1 MNAAAALAR
10 TIDLV
15 RADVFP
21 LADDDE
27 IVKALTDVRIRV
39 AGDERNLS
47 SLAGQTA
54 FVTTALVAAQSGA
67 TLVLDLPDVELL
79 NQPPLR
85 GSWLAEA
92 LIELTDDL
100 IVPAVRDDAT
110 TCDVTVA
117 IGSTAVANAPVGLAR
132 LSPTALGVELVVG
145 DAGHGGAWIGDH
157 LFAALFGGVAAG
169 AEAFR
174 AAMRR
179 LAAAGHETNV
189 AHAARAM
196 RSVRLLVPEPKASRQ
211 IGQLDVISAGAIT
224 HGSLFALLRVPGVAA
239 DVRVFDD
246 DVFDRPNL
254 NRYLLGRRSWRG
266 VNKAEQLATL
276 SLPSLRIEAVPSRF
290 DDELAEQTVLAD
302 TVAIGVDD
310 IPSRWRVQ
318 RVAPGHVVVGATS
331 HFEVVVSEHPPG
343 AACARCLYPDGDDDN
358 RPIPTVSFVSA
369 FAGILQAYRLLGNP
383 PPSGRQTRAAPVN
396 LAGAEPLVE
405 LGVSARPGCEAGCRI
420 RGQAKRGSRA
430 A

>member
-1 MNAAAALAR
+1 MNAATALAR

-21 LADDDE
+21 LASEDQ
-27 IVKALTDVRIRV
+27 IVNALTDVRVRV
-39 AGDERNLS
+39 VGDERNLS
-47 SLAGQTA
+47 SVAGQTA

-85 GSWLAEA
+85 GSRLAEA
-92 LIELTDDL
+92 LIELTRDL

-110 TCDVTVA
+110 TCDVTIA
-117 IGSTAVANAPVGLAR
+117 IGSTAVAKASGGLVR
-132 LSPTALGVELVVG
+132 LSPTATGVELAAG
-145 DAGHGGAWIGDH
+145 DAGHGSTWIGDH
-157 LFAALFGGVAAG
+157 VFAALFGGVAAG

-179 LAAAGHETNV
+179 LAAAGHEATM

-196 RSVRLLVPEPKASRQ
+196 RPVRLLVPEPTACSQ
-211 IGQLDVISAGAIT
+211 IGQLDVISGGAIT

-239 DVRVFDD
+239 DVRVFDHD
-246 DVFDRPNL
+246 MFDWPE
-254 NRYLLGRRSWRG
+254 YQPVPAWETVVARG
-266 VNKAEQLATL
+266 QQGGAAG
-276 SLPSLRIEAVPSRF
+276 SLFAAKPRIEAVPTCF
-290 DDELAEQTVLAD
+290 DDELGAKTVLAD
-302 TVAIGVDD
+302 TVAVGVDD

-318 RVAPGHVVVGATS
+318 RVAPGRVVVGATS
-331 HFEVVVSEHPPG
+331 HFEVVVSEHPPS

-358 RPIPTVSFVSA
+358 RAIPTVSFVSA
-369 FAGILQAYRLLGNP
+369 FAGILQAYRLLGNS

-396 LAGAEPLVE
+396 LAGAEPLIE
-405 LGVSARPGCEAGCRI
+405 LGVSARPECEAGCRI
-420 RGQAKRGSRA
+420 RGQSHRGTPA
-430 A
+430 E

>member
-1 MNAAAALAR
+1 MNAPTALAR

-21 LADDDE
+21 HANDDE
-27 IVKALTDVRIRV
+27 IVKALTEVRIRIV
-39 AGDERNLS
+39 GDERNLS
-47 SLAGQTA
+47 CAAGQTA

-92 LIELTDDL
+92 LIELTGDL

-110 TCDVTVA
+110 ICDVTVA
-117 IGSTAVANAPVGLAR
+117 IGSTAVANASGSLAR
-132 LSPTALGVELVVG
+132 LSPTASGVELAAG
-145 DAGHGGAWIGDH
+145 DPRHGSTWIGDDM
-157 LFAALFGGVAAG
+157 FAALFGGVAAG

-174 AAMRR
+174 AAMGR
-179 LAAAGHETNV
+179 LAAAGHEENM

-196 RSVRLLVPEPKASRQ
+196 RSVRLLVPEPMASRQ
-211 IGQLDVISAGAIT
+211 IGQLDVISGGAIT
-224 HGSLFALLRVPGVAA
+224 HGLLFALLRVPGVAA

-246 DVFDRPNL
+246 DVFDWPNL

-266 VNKAEQLATL
+266 MNKAELLAA
-276 SLPSLRIEAVPSRF
+276 PGLRIEAVPSRF
-290 DDELAEQTVLAD
+290 DEELEAHTALAD
-302 TVAIGVDD
+302 TVAVGVDD

-343 AACARCLYPDGDDDN
+343 AVCARCLYPDGDDDG

-396 LAGAEPLVE
+396 LAGAEPLIE
-405 LGVSARPGCEAGCRI
+405 LGVRARPECEAGCRI
-420 RGQAKRGSRA
+420 RGNAQLRGFPA